1 VVSERLPALAR
12 VKEGT
17 LRLDGPFSRDTPLSF
32 TYTLV
37 CPAPGW
43 LRFEGVKIELADLQG
58 FFSHSTF
65 VADSHAYRVLPA
77 LAVEASDAPFVKQ
90 HNILPLL
97 GSHRHARPGGSSELL
112 ELRDYLPGDP
122 PRMIA
127 WKVSAR
133 RDRLIT
139 KEYESEVPIRCT
151 IFVDTSSSVRVGPV
165 GETALCRLVEI
176 TAGVVQRNASERDLT
191 GVCLF
196 DESGVHHTV
205 KPGRG
210 AKHVLHVL
218 GLLTSVAGLVP
229 STPRARVRDLAPV
242 AFGLVQDVYPEW
254 LDPDVNYFPSWL
266 PLWAPKPKWTLP
278 PGVAYASRWSPSAHR
293 VYRWRKQMAA
303 VLSVRYGLGPSGL
316 AMLLE
321 DDERCVHYLQRF
333 LAEHQVSVPFS
344 LYDDDGRY
352 HFAAPQKA
360 RVVARAILKAVTH
373 GKDNELFVLCIDLLE
388 SADYLAD
395 LERAVCVAKARHHQL
410 VVICPWPAGIDPPG
424 TLAESKGPF
433 EIGRALRQVSVM
445 QLHRAFTQLQHAF
458 GKYGVPVICATERD
472 TVDRILARMRRLRVQ
487 ERGVR

>member
-1 VVSERLPALAR
+1 
-12 VKEGT
+12 
-17 LRLDGPFSRDTPLSF
+17 
-32 TYTLV
+32 
-37 CPAPGW
+37 
-43 LRFEGVKIELADLQG
+43 
-58 FFSHSTF
+58 
-65 VADSHAYRVLPA
+65 
-77 LAVEASDAPFVKQ
+77 
-90 HNILPLL
+90 
-97 GSHRHARPGGSSELL
+97 
-112 ELRDYLPGDP
+112 
-122 PRMIA
+122 
-127 WKVSAR
+127 
-133 RDRLIT
+133 
-139 KEYESEVPIRCT
+139 
-151 IFVDTSSSVRVGPV
+151 
-165 GETALCRLVEI
+165 
-176 TAGVVQRNASERDLT
+176 
-191 GVCLF
+191 
-196 DESGVHHTV
+196 
-205 KPGRG
+205 
-210 AKHVLHVL
+210 VLHVL